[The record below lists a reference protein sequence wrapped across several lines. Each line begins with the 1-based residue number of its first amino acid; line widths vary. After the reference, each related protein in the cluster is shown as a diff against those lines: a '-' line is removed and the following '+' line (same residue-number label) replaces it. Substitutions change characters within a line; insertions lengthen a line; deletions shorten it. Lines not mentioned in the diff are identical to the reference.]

1 MNEEIMEQIPD
12 YISLTDDLLFHLVFT
27 KNDRARVSLISSLLG
42 IPESEIISA
51 EVVNPIQ
58 LNESFD
64 TKITVLDLNVHLN
77 NDKHVLVEMQVRKF
91 ASWTNRTL
99 IYACRE
105 IDDQTKGKEF
115 NYDKLEPVIQI
126 AIMDY
131 TLFPENRKFF
141 ARYKV
146 QDEETGYLFTDRL
159 QFYVMDLT
167 AIDLATK
174 KDGEDGLVDWANA
187 FNANDWKTVERIN
200 HTGVKEA
207 RKTMEAIMSSPEQRR
222 IIWDRR
228 KALLDERT
236 LLAEAKAE
244 GIAEGKAEGENKL
257 GKLMSKL
264 FALGR
269 IEDAKRCSE
278 DEKYR
283 EKLYTEFNMN
293 EA

>member
-1 MNEEIMEQIPD
+1 MSEEIMEQIPD

-167 AIDLATK
+167 AISLATK

-244 GIAEGKAEGENKL
+244 GREESEMDSIRNLMETMKLSAQKA
-257 GKLMSKL
+257 MD
-264 FALGR
+264 ALKIDPTR
-269 IEDAKRCSE
+269 RK
-278 DEKYR
+278 KYLAML
-283 EKLYTEFNMN
+283 K
-293 EA
+293 

>member
-1 MNEEIMEQIPD
+1 MSEEIMEQIPD

-42 IPESEIISA
+42 IPESDIVSA
-51 EVVNPIQ
+51 AVVNPIQ

-167 AIDLATK
+167 AISLATK

-200 HTGVKEA
+200 HTGVKEGEGL
-207 RKTMEAIMSSPEQRR
+207 KTASGGNFFRPEVIRNKR
-222 IIWDRR
+222 S
-228 KALLDERT
+228 ALW
-236 LLAEAKAE
+236 AAA
-244 GIAEGKAEGENKL
+244 
-257 GKLMSKL
+257 
-264 FALGR
+264 
-269 IEDAKRCSE
+269 
-278 DEKYR
+278 
-283 EKLYTEFNMN
+283 
-293 EA
+293 